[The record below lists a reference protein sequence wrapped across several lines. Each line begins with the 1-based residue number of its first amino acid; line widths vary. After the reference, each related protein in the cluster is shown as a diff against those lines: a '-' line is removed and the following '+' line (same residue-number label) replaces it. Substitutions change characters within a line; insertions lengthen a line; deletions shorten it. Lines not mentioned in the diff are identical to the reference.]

1 MKYLL
6 FILSILVISCSNE
19 LEKLPLEAPSSET
32 FPKTEQELST
42 AISGCINPLT
52 LKPNGE
58 NPFLI
63 VFDMY
68 SDIATNRDAT
78 PQNFW
83 GDPNGGDV
91 TTIWKT
97 MYTGIYRCNFLL
109 DNINRASGNVS
120 NDKILQVQSK
130 ARFLRA
136 YYYFI
141 LSQLYGGV
149 PLIIHTQSLSEAYV
163 TKNTKDDVVTFILS
177 ELEESAKSL
186 SGINQ
191 PNTMEITK
199 LAAWGMESRIA
210 LFNGQWQRAID
221 AAQKVMALEG
231 TQCEL
236 NPSFGDICL
245 RAGKTSKEI
254 LWAIQF
260 NYNDITHTTPQTF
273 RSRMALGYCN
283 RIPVQSL
290 VDSYECIDGLPIDK
304 SPLYNPQK
312 PFENRDPRLGLTI
325 ACPGSIFYGYQFE
338 THKDSLYCWNYN
350 VSPAKRVANL
360 DATATYASFSGYAW
374 RKYADPKETDATKSD
389 INAIALRYAEVLL
402 NYAEAKI
409 EANSIDASVYIA
421 INKVRQRA
429 GVPIITSGKTQSELR
444 SVVRK
449 ERKVEFACE
458 GLRYFDIIR
467 WKIAENVLNG
477 PCYGRIPKGLLTS
490 APKIDEN
497 GTPDYSSVSNMNQMR
512 VIQMRLF
519 DKTKNYLW
527 PIPGIEIQTNS
538 KLVQNPNY

>member
-32 FPKTEQELST
+32 FPSTEQELNT
-42 AISGCINPLT
+42 AIVGCNNPLT
-52 LKPNGE
+52 FKPNGE
-58 NPFLI
+58 NPFLV

-68 SDIATNRDAT
+68 SDIATNRDVT
-78 PQNFW
+78 PQSFW

-91 TTIWKT
+91 TSTWKT
-97 MYTGIYRCNFLL
+97 MYTGISRCNFLL

-120 NDKILQVQSK
+120 NDKILQVQAK

-163 TKNTKDDVVTFILS
+163 TKNTKDEVVTFILS
-177 ELEESAKSL
+177 ELEEAATSL

-199 LAAWGMESRIA
+199 LAAWGLESRIA

-260 NYNDITHTTPQTF
+260 NYNDITHITPQTF
-273 RSRMALGYCN
+273 RSRMASGYCN

-325 ACPGSIFYGYQFE
+325 VCPGSIFYGYQFE

-409 EANSIDASVYIA
+409 ESNSIDASVYTA

-477 PCYGRIPKGLLTS
+477 PCYGRIPKGLLAS

-497 GTPDYSSVSNMNQMR
+497 GTPDYSSVSNISQMR

-519 DKTKNYLW
+519 DKSKNYLW